1 MSSFTGTE
9 GHEKKLQTAKEKKE
23 VADKAFQASD
33 LPTALRFY
41 HEALL
46 YLKGLDSNTTDVVAG
61 NSGDQPVTMSPEKQE
76 INAIIEKVY
85 SNMCA
90 CHIKQGKWQRAIDTA
105 DKVLAKNADNVKAK
119 FRKGKALGELGFFE
133 KATVMLEE
141 LLKENEKGPDAPA
154 IKAELQR
161 FKIMEKEVTKKADT
175 KMRGF
180 LNKDKTLLAKE
191 EKPGKAEQ
199 PPKEPEPSQ
208 E

>member
-1 MSSFTGTE
+1 MSSSAGST
-9 GHEKKLQTAKEKKE
+9 GHEKKLETAKEKKE
-23 VADKAFQASD
+23 QADKAFQASD

-61 NSGDQPVTMSPEKQE
+61 NTGDQSAATTPEKKE

-105 DKVLAKNADNVKAK
+105 DKVLGKNADNVKAK
-119 FRKGKALGELGFFE
+119 FRKGKAQGELGFFE
-133 KATVMLEE
+133 KATTILEE
-141 LLKENEKGPDAPA
+141 LLKANEEGPDAPA

-161 FKIMEKEVTKKADT
+161 FKVMEREVTKKADT

-180 LNKDKTLLAKE
+180 LNKDKGLLAKE
-191 EKPGKAEQ
+191 DPAKQ
-199 PPKEPEPSQ
+199 PESSDTS
-208 E
+208 

>member
-1 MSSFTGTE
+1 MNSV
-9 GHEKKLQTAKEKKE
+9 GHEKKLKTAKEKKE
-23 VADKAFQASD
+23 QADKAFQASD

-61 NSGDQPVTMSPEKQE
+61 NSGDQSDMSPEKKE

-105 DKVLAKNADNVKAK
+105 DKVLAKNEENVKAK

-133 KATVMLEE
+133 KANGILED
-141 LLKENEKGPDAPA
+141 LLKANESGPDAPA

-161 FKIMEKEVTKKADT
+161 FKVMEREVTKKADT

-180 LNKDKTLLAKE
+180 LNKDKSLLAKE
-191 EKPGKAEQ
+191 ESA
-199 PPKEPEPSQ
+199 KEPGTSTVS
-208 E
+208 